1 VFPRSLALFTAALAA
16 VLLGG
21 CAGVPRAAAERPA
34 AAPAAAAAP
43 ALPDPEPVLPAMAL
57 TPGLLYQSLLAE
69 IALQRTELDVALP
82 MYLELA
88 RNTKDPRFARRAAEV
103 AVYAHDSEAAAEA
116 ARLWAEA
123 DPTSSQAA
131 QMVAGSLIAAG
142 QLKEAEPFV
151 VRFLEREAAGRPEAL
166 LKLMR
171 LMARGGDRQEQ
182 LAFVERVTAP
192 YLDVAEAHFVRAQAA
207 VTAGDSDKAAAALG
221 QALELRPSWEPAA
234 LFKAQV
240 EQQSDVDRA
249 LKTLRRFTEA
259 NPAAREARMQYGR
272 LLVGE
277 KRYDEARDVF
287 MALMKDFPD
296 SADAVRA
303 VALLSVQT
311 KDMETA
317 RTHFERL
324 VQAGGKDA
332 DLARF
337 YLGQIAEEQK
347 NTEEAL
353 KYYDQVGAGEHF
365 LQAQMRA
372 ARLLMQGGRA
382 DEARARLRAMG
393 ERDPSLKTQAVVAEA
408 QLLREAGQAP
418 EAHALLEQA
427 LAATADDPDLLYET
441 ALMAERV
448 GKLEVMETHLRRL
461 MQIKPDSAHAYNAL
475 GYSLADH
482 GRKLDEA
489 QALIA
494 KALELSPDDPFILDS
509 MGWVLYRRGDL
520 PSALDHLQRAFG
532 LRADPEIAA
541 HLGEVLWVMGRR
553 EDAKRTWSESQREH
567 PSNES
572 LTNTIRRFAP

>member
-1 VFPRSLALFTAALAA
+1 MFPRSLALSTAALAA

-21 CAGVPRAAAERPA
+21 CAGLPRAAVERPA
-34 AAPAAAAAP
+34 AAPAAAPAAP
-43 ALPDPEPVLPAMAL
+43 EAEPVLPAVAL

-69 IALQRTELDVALP
+69 IALQRSELEVALP

-88 RNTKDPRFARRAAEV
+88 RNTRDPRIARRAAEV
-103 AVYAHDSEAAAEA
+103 AVYSHDGEAAAEA
-116 ARLWAEA
+116 ARIWAEA

-142 QLKEAEPFV
+142 KLTEAEPYV
-151 VRFLEREAAGRPEAL
+151 VRFLEREAASRPEAL

-207 VTAGDSDKAAAALG
+207 VTAGDSEKAAASLGRAL
-221 QALELRPSWEPAA
+221 QLRPSWEPAA

-240 EQQSDVDRA
+240 EQQADAGQA
-249 LKTLRRFTEA
+249 LDTLRRFIAA
-259 NPAAREARMQYGR
+259 NPAAREARMQYAR

-277 KRYDEARDVF
+277 KRYNEARDAF
-287 MALMKDFPD
+287 MALLKDFPD

-311 KDMETA
+311 KDMDTA
-317 RTHFERL
+317 RAQFEQL

-347 NTEEAL
+347 RTGDAL
-353 KYYDQVGAGEHF
+353 QYYDQVGPGEHYQ
-365 LQAQMRA
+365 QAQMRA
-372 ARLLMQGGRA
+372 ARLLLQAGRA

-408 QLLREAGQAP
+408 QLLREAGQAQ
-418 EAHALLEQA
+418 EALALLEGA
-427 LAATADDPDLLYET
+427 LAATVDDPDLLYET

-482 GRKLDEA
+482 GRKLEEA

-494 KALELSPDDPFILDS
+494 KALELAPDDPFILDS

-520 PSALDHLQRAFG
+520 PAALKHLQRAFG

-541 HLGEVLWVMGRR
+541 HLGEVLWVMGRH
-553 EDAKRTWSESQREH
+553 EDARRTWSESQREH